1 MKHYRITVTDGLVVV
16 ADTFVASD
24 NRGVKGQA
32 VPPHVTEYAEQ
43 YAKGLGETGYLT
55 VCVSKYVAP
64 VLSSSGVVS
73 GENSIVWSTEFHIDA
88 PANVVDPTPWGEM

>member
-24 NRGVKGQA
+24 NRGVKNQA
-32 VPPHVTEYAEQ
+32 VPPHVIEYAQ
-43 YAKGLGETGYLT
+43 NYAKGLGETGYLA

-64 VLSSSGVVS
+64 VLSSSGVVP
-73 GENSIVWSTEFHIDA
+73 GENFPVWNTELRID
-88 PANVVDPTPWGEM
+88 PPVNDYVPGPWDEM